1 MKKVFLCFI
10 LAAIG
15 FSVSAQ
21 DKAAERSERVAQM
34 KLELTKPEVK
44 AATAEMTKLYELTPK
59 QADQMA
65 KVQLRKLKNLADI
78 APLKESNK
86 MTYFSKLR
94 AIRLGVEASTKRILT
109 SRQMLTF
116 NKLQEDRRIEESK
129 LIKELKVKGLSR
141 TEIRIAVIEKMEAVD

>member
-10 LAAIG
+10 LAAIS

-21 DKAAERSERVAQM
+21 NKAAERSERVAQM

-78 APLKESNK
+78 EKVYAVYSV
-86 MTYFSKLR
+86 SKLSVR
-94 AIRLGVEASTKRILT
+94 EEELYRIIQLP
-109 SRQMLTF
+109 
-116 NKLQEDRRIEESK
+116 KL
-129 LIKELKVKGLSR
+129 
-141 TEIRIAVIEKMEAVD
+141 KMNL